1 MMTAHDENMQKIER
15 ALIEAHRARS
25 APPLGQGWAEQLM
38 QDIHR
43 AEVRPKPLHG
53 VEQLVWRTAAI
64 AAAVALIVT
73 VSIVAWSWAPSN
85 EGMGPLT
92 EEFESAPL
100 FFD

>member
-1 MMTAHDENMQKIER
+1 MTAHDENMQKIER

-25 APPLGQGWAEQLM
+25 ARPLGQGWAEQLM
-38 QDIHR
+38 QNIRR
-43 AEVRPKPLHG
+43 AEVRPKPPHG
-53 VEQLVWRTAAI
+53 VEHLVWRTAAI

-85 EGMGPLT
+85 EEMGLLT
-92 EEFESAPL
+92 EEFESVPL